1 MSENGEN
8 RKNRGAILRLM
19 NTDNSLSTPSTAACE
34 IARLSR
40 DARFDGVFFTAV
52 LTTRIYCRPVCPA
65 RAPKAENVVYY
76 PSAAAAQAQG
86 FRPCLR
92 CRPELAPGNQL
103 WLQGEHLVSR
113 ALKLINEGYLA
124 DHSLESLAERMS
136 VSARQLRRLFVQYLG
151 ALPMAVHA
159 TQRLLFA
166 KQLLTETDLSI
177 TEVAMASGFG
187 SLRRFNAAFAEANHA
202 EPRAFRRS
210 PKARADKAMV
220 LRLGYRPPYDFS
232 ALLGFLQT
240 RALPGIEQVDGL
252 SYQRVFGQPDA
263 PGWLRVSAW
272 PGEQHALQLELLN
285 LPPGQMLGVVTR
297 IRRMFDLD
305 ADPLAIA
312 RTLSSSPLLAPV
324 IERYPG
330 LRLPG
335 GWDGFEVAVRAVLG
349 QQVSVAAART
359 LASRIVQRYGVV
371 IEPGAGSDLNRL
383 FPGPEQLAEADLG
396 QMGITQARINTIQG
410 VARALIEG
418 RVDFAVEQ
426 PLERFISSWVQ
437 LPGIGDWTAHYIAMR
452 VLKHPDAFPAADL
465 ILRREANPRGE
476 PLSTRALQT
485 LAESW
490 RPWRAYSVMY
500 LWRAATD
507 SAAARKV

>member
-1 MSENGEN
+1 
-8 RKNRGAILRLM
+8 M
-19 NTDNSLSTPSTAACE
+19 NSDNCLSTPSIAACE

-52 LTTRIYCRPVCPA
+52 LSTRIYCRPVCPA
-65 RAPKAENVVYY
+65 RPPKAQNVVYY

-103 WLQGEHLVSR
+103 WLQGEHLVAR

-124 DHSLESLAERMS
+124 DHSLEALAERMNMGS
-136 VSARQLRRLFVQYLG
+136 RQLRRLFVQHLG
-151 ALPMAVHA
+151 APPMAVHS

-210 PKARADKAMV
+210 PKARADKALV
-220 LRLGYRPPYDFS
+220 LRLGYRPPYDFT
-232 ALLGFLQT
+232 ALLGFLQS
-240 RALPGIEQVDGL
+240 RALPGIERVDGR
-252 SYQRVFGQPDA
+252 SYQRVFGTADA
-263 PGWLRVSAW
+263 PGWLRISPW
-272 PGEQHALQLELLN
+272 PGEQHALQLELHN
-285 LPPGQMLGVVTR
+285 VAPSQMLGVVTR

-312 RTLSSSPLLAPV
+312 RTLSLSPLLAPV

-359 LASRIVQRYGVV
+359 LASRIVQRYGIA
-371 IEPGAGSDLNRL
+371 IEAGAGSGLDRL
-383 FPGPEQLAEADLG
+383 FPGPQQLVDADLG
-396 QMGITQARINTIQG
+396 QLGITQARINTIKG
-410 VARALIEG
+410 IAGALIDG
-418 RVDFAVEQ
+418 SVDFAVDQ
-426 PLERFISSWVQ
+426 PLERFISRWVQ
-437 LPGIGDWTAHYIAMR
+437 LPGIGEWTAHYIAMR

-465 ILRREANPRGE
+465 ILRREANPGGSAV
-476 PLSTRALQT
+476 STRALQA

-507 SAAARKV
+507 SASARKV